1 MTAAHDIRVLVVDD
15 EQIAAEAHASY
26 VRRLEGFTLAGA
38 ARSTRAALEALQ
50 AAQAA
55 GEPVQLVLLDMN
67 LTDGHGLDLL
77 RRIRG
82 LGLMPD
88 IIAITAVR
96 ELSIV
101 RSAIALGVTQYLV
114 KPFTFAAFRDKLE
127 GYRAYRQ
134 ALGGGDAAASATAVD
149 QEAIDAALAT
159 LRPSGPMPLPKGL
172 LPETLRAVAT
182 FLRAAPTPVSA
193 TEVAEALQMSRVTA
207 RRYLEHLAAQGRAR
221 KDPRHGTRGRPELE
235 YRWEG

>member
-1 MTAAHDIRVLVVDD
+1 MTAGGIRVLVVDD
-15 EQIAAEAHASY
+15 EQIAAEAHSDY
-26 VRRLEGFTLAGA
+26 VRRLDGFTLAGA

-101 RSAIALGVTQYLV
+101 RSAISLGVTQYLV

-127 GYRAYRQ
+127 GYRAYRE
-134 ALGGGDAAASATAVD
+134 ALGGGDAATS

-159 LRPSGPMPLPKGL
+159 LRPSGPLPLPKGL
-172 LPETLRAVAT
+172 LPETLRDVGT
-182 FLRAAPTPVSA
+182 FLRAAPSPASA

-235 YRWEG
+235 YRWVG

>member
-1 MTAAHDIRVLVVDD
+1 MTAQEIRVLVVDD
-15 EQIAAEAHASY
+15 EQIAAEAHSDY
-26 VRRLEGFTLAGA
+26 VRRLDGFTLAGA

-96 ELSIV
+96 ELNIV
-101 RSAIALGVTQYLV
+101 RSAISLGVTQYLV
-114 KPFTFAAFRDKLE
+114 KPFTFTAFRDKLE
-127 GYRAYRQ
+127 GYRAYRE
-134 ALGGGDAAASATAVD
+134 ALGGGDVAAS

-159 LRPSGPMPLPKGL
+159 LRPSGPLPLPKGL
-172 LPETLRAVAT
+172 LPETLRDVAT
-182 FLRAAPTPVSA
+182 FLRAAPSPASA

-207 RRYLEHLAAQGRAR
+207 RRYLEHLAAQGQAR

-235 YRWEG
+235 YRWVG

>member
-1 MTAAHDIRVLVVDD
+1 MVTDTRGIRVLVVDD
-15 EQIAAEAHASY
+15 EQIAAEAHSDY
-26 VRRLEGFTLAGA
+26 VRRLDGFALAGA

-96 ELSIV
+96 ELNIV
-101 RSAIALGVTQYLV
+101 RSAISLGVTQYLV

-127 GYRAYRQ
+127 GYRAYRE
-134 ALGGGDAAASATAVD
+134 ALGGGDAATS

-159 LRPSGPMPLPKGL
+159 LRPSGPQPLPKGL
-172 LPETLRAVAT
+172 LPETLRDVAT
-182 FLRAAPTPVSA
+182 FLRAAPSPASA

-235 YRWEG
+235 YRWVG